1 MAGQSRAR
9 WARAYAVVPAIAAL
23 AAGGLAA
30 LDPFRVDGSVLQYTG
45 AVPLFAGLGLV
56 VWTALT
62 VQRAGETLSP
72 VARPERLV
80 TTGAFALTR
89 NPMYLGVVLTA
100 AGVALLA
107 GSPVA
112 AGYTG
117 LLWLTYHVVVV
128 AVEEPKLRAAFGAE
142 YDRYCEQVR
151 RWVPA
156 RRTAN
161 SGSQ

>member
-1 MAGQSRAR
+1 MAGTSRAR
-9 WARAYAVVPAIAAL
+9 WARLYAVVPVVAAL
-23 AAGGLAA
+23 GAGGLAV
-30 LDPFRVDGSVLQYTG
+30 LDPFRIDGGVLLYTG
-45 AVPLFAGLGLV
+45 TAPLVAGLGLV

-80 TTGAFALTR
+80 TTGAFAHTR

-117 LLWLTYHVVVV
+117 LLWLTYHGVVV

-142 YDRYCEQVR
+142 YERYCRRVR

-156 RRTAN
+156 STTVK
-161 SGSQ
+161 GDPH